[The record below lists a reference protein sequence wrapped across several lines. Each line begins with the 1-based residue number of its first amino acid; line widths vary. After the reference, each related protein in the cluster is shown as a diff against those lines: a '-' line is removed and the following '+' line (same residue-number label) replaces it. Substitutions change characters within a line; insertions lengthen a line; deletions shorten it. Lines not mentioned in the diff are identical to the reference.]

1 MEIKMDTTE
10 NGTTLPTYDKKQIE
24 MLNNSNDII
33 EIKKSSKSK
42 LLCLKWF
49 IKYIVS
55 TIIGFIFGY
64 SMEKAHVYEPYFIR
78 QQMILKRFIM
88 LKMFLAALATSLV
101 VILFVALIFKNK
113 YTKVF
118 QSAKDAL
125 KSKSIAILIT
135 GGLLIGFGMQISGA
149 CPGMVLVQLGAGVP
163 WSYITL
169 CGSFCG
175 AFVHGLLG
183 TKLFEASSNSGNI
196 FVSKALFELVPI
208 NPIVTRV
215 LLIIILTSIVF
226 LFEFFFP
233 WMNDVNDAIVANS
246 ANIFIY
252 KAWPPYACGILLGS
266 LQLVNLLALEKSLG
280 ASSFYSTFVGA
291 PICTKY
297 LKEKF
302 PYLAKFRSGLQNWL
316 SLAFTIGSV
325 LGAFASSYPSG
336 SFGQSVG
343 VHPYNAFL
351 GGFVMVFGARIA
363 GGCTSGHGIS
373 GCSHQLIGS
382 FITTASMFAGAFM
395 LAFYAYTNTF
405 F

>member
-1 MEIKMDTTE
+1 MEIKMNTTE

-49 IKYIVS
+49 IKYFVS